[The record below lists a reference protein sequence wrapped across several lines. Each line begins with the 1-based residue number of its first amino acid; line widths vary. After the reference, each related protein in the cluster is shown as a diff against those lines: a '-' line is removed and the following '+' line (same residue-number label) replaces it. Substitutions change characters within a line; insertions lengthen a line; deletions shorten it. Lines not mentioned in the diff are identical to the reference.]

1 MSAVDTRNIP
11 RDSLFLMADVRVEGR
26 GEGERVK
33 VRNLSAGGMM
43 ADGAVDVVRGSQI
56 SVNLRGIG
64 WVDGAVAWVQDH
76 RFGIAFGKEI
86 DPKLARAPVP
96 VNSGPSAPRFV
107 RSEALHPDP
116 RAGLNTGLRKI

>member
-11 RDSLFLMADVRVEGR
+11 RDSLFLMADVRVEGQS
-26 GEGERVK
+26 EAERVK

-43 ADGAVDVVRGSQI
+43 ADGAVGVVRGSRI

-76 RFGIAFGKEI
+76 RFGIAFSKEI
-86 DPKLARAPVP
+86 DPKLARAPVT
-96 VNSGPSAPRFV
+96 VNKGPSTPRYV

-116 RAGLNTGLRKI
+116 TADRHGSLRKI